1 MAASGPLFH
10 ASEGIFEL
18 DFCTKSP
25 FVIPPAL
32 PAALR
37 FRAFWEHRDSDL
49 IRIRRKSAFSRL
61 GIVAGGLADLRGERE
76 PPGCAESRQR
86 PSLHRVTTNQNVHAP
101 AQTAPDSKRF
111 RKLIRNCYS
120 RLLQVAW
127 QPLKRSTSPC
137 IAVNGYRWF
146 YKPDPGLLPLDC
158 RCCPLRLNA
167 SMWCHAV
174 RSRFVSFESFAN
186 QDVIRSRRGWLND
199 SSHWISPTCANAQLR
214 FTTPRFARGNSGG
227 WLDAIES
234 TEKPDCLVA
243 ALGDSVD
250 SRRTSNY
257 SPWSL

>member
-1 MAASGPLFH
+1 MLSFCYQFQNKIPENRIITQFSGNCLLF
-10 ASEGIFEL
+10 
-18 DFCTKSP
+18 
-25 FVIPPAL
+25 
-32 PAALR
+32 
-37 FRAFWEHRDSDL
+37 
-49 IRIRRKSAFSRL
+49 
-61 GIVAGGLADLRGERE
+61 
-76 PPGCAESRQR
+76 
-86 PSLHRVTTNQNVHAP
+86 
-101 AQTAPDSKRF
+101 
-111 RKLIRNCYS
+111 
-120 RLLQVAW
+120 
-127 QPLKRSTSPC
+127 
-137 IAVNGYRWF
+137 
-146 YKPDPGLLPLDC
+146 PLDC

-186 QDVIRSRRGWLND
+186 QDVIRSRRGWLSD

>member
-1 MAASGPLFH
+1 MHDYCFPSSNDCSSSMACIKNS
-10 ASEGIFEL
+10 
-18 DFCTKSP
+18 T
-25 FVIPPAL
+25 PAIKRG
-32 PAALR
+32 ALR
-37 FRAFWEHRDSDL
+37 HGRAPLTGS
-49 IRIRRKSAFSRL
+49 
-61 GIVAGGLADLRGERE
+61 
-76 PPGCAESRQR
+76 
-86 PSLHRVTTNQNVHAP
+86 T
-101 AQTAPDSKRF
+101 
-111 RKLIRNCYS
+111 
-120 RLLQVAW
+120 LL
-127 QPLKRSTSPC
+127 C
-137 IAVNGYRWF
+137 
-146 YKPDPGLLPLDC
+146 GLLPLDC
-158 RCCPLRLNA
+158 RCRPLRLNA

-186 QDVIRSRRGWLND
+186 QDVIRSHRGWLSD

>member
-1 MAASGPLFH
+1 M
-10 ASEGIFEL
+10 
-18 DFCTKSP
+18 K
-25 FVIPPAL
+25 
-32 PAALR
+32 R
-37 FRAFWEHRDSDL
+37 Q
-49 IRIRRKSAFSRL
+49 RKSLRSNEGTEARKSFL
-61 GIVAGGLADLRGERE
+61 LTVVAGGFA
-76 PPGCAESRQR
+76 
-86 PSLHRVTTNQNVHAP
+86 VTLV
-101 AQTAPDSKRF
+101 
-111 RKLIRNCYS
+111 RNETQQHS
-120 RLLQVAW
+120 VA
-127 QPLKRSTSPC
+127 LKSAGQSP
-137 IAVNGYRWF
+137 I
-146 YKPDPGLLPLDC
+146 GLLPLDC

-186 QDVIRSRRGWLND
+186 QDVIRSRRGWLSD

>member
-1 MAASGPLFH
+1 MKLMSMHCGVRFGRSSCMATNRV
-10 ASEGIFEL
+10 ECI
-18 DFCTKSP
+18 KSCG
-25 FVIPPAL
+25 
-32 PAALR
+32 
-37 FRAFWEHRDSDL
+37 H
-49 IRIRRKSAFSRL
+49 KSNHS
-61 GIVAGGLADLRGERE
+61 
-76 PPGCAESRQR
+76 
-86 PSLHRVTTNQNVHAP
+86 
-101 AQTAPDSKRF
+101 
-111 RKLIRNCYS
+111 RKLAAKQQKDTPFQI
-120 RLLQVAW
+120 QEGGIW
-127 QPLKRSTSPC
+127 
-137 IAVNGYRWF
+137 
-146 YKPDPGLLPLDC
+146 PGIMHSITTYNLFPLDC

-186 QDVIRSRRGWLND
+186 QDVIRSRRGWLSD

-250 SRRTSNY
+250 SRCTSNY

>member
-1 MAASGPLFH
+1 MGTEAR
-10 ASEGIFEL
+10 
-18 DFCTKSP
+18 
-25 FVIPPAL
+25 L
-32 PAALR
+32 PYLLTA
-37 FRAFWEHRDSDL
+37 
-49 IRIRRKSAFSRL
+49 
-61 GIVAGGLADLRGERE
+61 VAGGYGVTLVRNET
-76 PPGCAESRQR
+76 QR
-86 PSLHRVTTNQNVHAP
+86 HSAAPKIAGQNPIV
-101 AQTAPDSKRF
+101 
-111 RKLIRNCYS
+111 
-120 RLLQVAW
+120 
-127 QPLKRSTSPC
+127 
-137 IAVNGYRWF
+137 
-146 YKPDPGLLPLDC
+146 LLPLDC

-186 QDVIRSRRGWLND
+186 QDVIRSRRGWLSD

-243 ALGDSVD
+243 ALGDSAD

>member
-1 MAASGPLFH
+1 MQKESPRTRGF
-10 ASEGIFEL
+10 EGCYSHYFAGG
-18 DFCTKSP
+18 
-25 FVIPPAL
+25 FV
-32 PAALR
+32 LR
-37 FRAFWEHRDSDL
+37 RCRNS
-49 IRIRRKSAFSRL
+49 IRRYSA
-61 GIVAGGLADLRGERE
+61 APKRE
-76 PPGCAESRQR
+76 
-86 PSLHRVTTNQNVHAP
+86 
-101 AQTAPDSKRF
+101 F
-111 RKLIRNCYS
+111 RS
-120 RLLQVAW
+120 QF
-127 QPLKRSTSPC
+127 P
-137 IAVNGYRWF
+137 
-146 YKPDPGLLPLDC
+146 LLPLDC

-186 QDVIRSRRGWLND
+186 QDVIRSRRGWLSD

-234 TEKPDCLVA
+234 TEKPDCLVT

>member
-1 MAASGPLFH
+1 MAKSQVKGSKTAKKKPPFQHGSGGSIIVL
-10 ASEGIFEL
+10 L
-18 DFCTKSP
+18 TN
-25 FVIPPAL
+25 
-32 PAALR
+32 
-37 FRAFWEHRDSDL
+37 
-49 IRIRRKSAFSRL
+49 
-61 GIVAGGLADLRGERE
+61 VAGGFAVTLVRNET
-76 PPGCAESRQR
+76 QR
-86 PSLHRVTTNQNVHAP
+86 HSA
-101 AQTAPDSKRF
+101 A
-111 RKLIRNCYS
+111 
-120 RLLQVAW
+120 
-127 QPLKRSTSPC
+127 LKSAGQSP
-137 IAVNGYRWF
+137 I
-146 YKPDPGLLPLDC
+146 GLLPLDC

-186 QDVIRSRRGWLND
+186 QDVIRSRRGWLSD

>member
-1 MAASGPLFH
+1 MQKENLRTRGFGGRYSRYFAGGFALRRCRNSIRRYSAAPKCEFRSQFPLF
-10 ASEGIFEL
+10 
-18 DFCTKSP
+18 
-25 FVIPPAL
+25 
-32 PAALR
+32 
-37 FRAFWEHRDSDL
+37 
-49 IRIRRKSAFSRL
+49 
-61 GIVAGGLADLRGERE
+61 
-76 PPGCAESRQR
+76 
-86 PSLHRVTTNQNVHAP
+86 
-101 AQTAPDSKRF
+101 
-111 RKLIRNCYS
+111 
-120 RLLQVAW
+120 
-127 QPLKRSTSPC
+127 
-137 IAVNGYRWF
+137 
-146 YKPDPGLLPLDC
+146 PLDC

-167 SMWCHAV
+167 SIWCHAV

-186 QDVIRSRRGWLND
+186 QDVIRSRRGWLSD

>member
-1 MAASGPLFH
+1 MRAGACHICKKGSRHNIVDADNNLTMPTVAAERQLNRNGVEGYTPSTPFLYCFSLKPARQMRPLF
-10 ASEGIFEL
+10 
-18 DFCTKSP
+18 
-25 FVIPPAL
+25 
-32 PAALR
+32 
-37 FRAFWEHRDSDL
+37 
-49 IRIRRKSAFSRL
+49 
-61 GIVAGGLADLRGERE
+61 
-76 PPGCAESRQR
+76 
-86 PSLHRVTTNQNVHAP
+86 
-101 AQTAPDSKRF
+101 
-111 RKLIRNCYS
+111 
-120 RLLQVAW
+120 
-127 QPLKRSTSPC
+127 
-137 IAVNGYRWF
+137 
-146 YKPDPGLLPLDC
+146 PLDC

-186 QDVIRSRRGWLND
+186 QDVIRSRRGWLSD

-243 ALGDSVD
+243 ALGHSVD